1 MRVFVLLLF
10 LGSSTLLSA
19 QLFIQIEKRGSLKT
33 ERFYKGDLLLF
44 QLEGEDGWFEETI
57 EDIYVEENLVLFT
70 NRIVPLDKIK
80 AIRDIN
86 RYEFLKNL
94 GNRLIVF
101 SGVFFTYSLLATLA
115 GWTLSIDTGI
125 IGGSALVVGLV
136 FKWLFKHKTWR
147 IKGRKR
153 LRALSLNPIPTA

>member
-70 NRIVPLDKIK
+70 NRIVPLDKICLLYTSPSP
-80 AIRDIN
+80 RD
-86 RYEFLKNL
+86 
-94 GNRLIVF
+94 
-101 SGVFFTYSLLATLA
+101 S
-115 GWTLSIDTGI
+115 
-125 IGGSALVVGLV
+125 
-136 FKWLFKHKTWR
+136 
-147 IKGRKR
+147 
-153 LRALSLNPIPTA
+153 